1 LTFEDIILQMDNHVG
16 FTLPIPKE
24 LYKMAN
30 YVLKEGKLKAD
41 IFLTSGNLS
50 LSRNIREKIDTNQ
63 PFDSAS
69 DDVYTVAFVLMEF
82 L

>member
-1 LTFEDIILQMDNHVG
+1 MTFEDIILQMDNHVG

-41 IFLTSGNLS
+41 IFLTSGN
-50 LSRNIREKIDTNQ
+50 IREKIDTNQ